1 MSTPDK
7 VFILHVWEEKAE
19 SHEITPAW
27 LVNSNTAV
35 YLSHC
40 TVFLVRVIPIRL
52 GHLTRYYVE
61 DAATCGIHLAQNVDG
76 DPELIVARIIEKL
89 RSRTALDWLAD
100 DVLGG
105 MTGLFEFQV

>member
-1 MSTPDK
+1 MDK
-7 VFILHVWEEKAE
+7 IFILHVWEEKAE

-35 YLSHC
+35 YLSYC

-52 GHLTRYYVE
+52 GHLTHYYVE
-61 DAATCGIHLAQNVDG
+61 DTATCGIHLAQDVDG

-89 RSRTALDWLAD
+89 RNVSALDWLAR

>member
-1 MSTPDK
+1 MDK

-27 LVNSNTAV
+27 LVNENTAV
-35 YLSHC
+35 YVSSGI
-40 TVFLVRVIPIRL
+40 VFLVRVVPIVK
-52 GHLTRYYVE
+52 LTRYYVE
-61 DAATCGIHLAQNVDG
+61 DTSTCGIHLAEDVTG
-76 DPELIVARIIEKL
+76 DPAAIVTEIIGRL